1 MYACMSDRT
10 RTRILNA
17 LKAGGPQTAAE
28 LAASLS
34 VTPVAVRQHLDGLLQ
49 EEQVVFEDMKGSVG
63 RPRRVWALSAAG
75 HARFPDNHSA
85 LILSLLSGLREL
97 YGAQGVDDLIAFR
110 EREMQAG
117 YEKELAG
124 AAGLPE
130 RLACLAELRSR
141 EGYMAEVEQE
151 TGGSWLFIENHCSI
165 CAAATMCQG
174 LCRSELALF
183 SRVLGPQAEVERC
196 EHLLSG
202 DRRCVYRIRERAVA

>member
-1 MYACMSDRT
+1 MSDRT

-49 EEQVVFEDMKGSVG
+49 EELVDFEDMKGAVG
-63 RPRRVWALSAAG
+63 RPRRVCALSAAG

-97 YGAQGVDDLIAFR
+97 YGTQGVEDLIAFR
-110 EREMQAG
+110 EKEMQAS

-124 AAGLPE
+124 ASALSD
-130 RLACLAELRSR
+130 RLSCLADLRNR
-141 EGYMAEVEQE
+141 EGYMAEVERDAD
-151 TGGSWLFIENHCSI
+151 GSWLFIENHCSI
-165 CAAATMCQG
+165 CAAASVCQG
-174 LCRSELALF
+174 LCRSELSLF
-183 SRVLGPQAEVERC
+183 ASVLGPQAEIERC

-202 DRRCVYRIRERAVA
+202 GRRCVYRIRERAAA